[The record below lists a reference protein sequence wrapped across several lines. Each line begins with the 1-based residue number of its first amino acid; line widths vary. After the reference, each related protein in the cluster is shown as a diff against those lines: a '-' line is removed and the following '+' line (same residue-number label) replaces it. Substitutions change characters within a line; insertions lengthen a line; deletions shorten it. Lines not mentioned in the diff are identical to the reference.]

1 MCFNSEVS
9 LATYFTGLAGSYK
22 LYKINKVSGIFIFSW
37 VVQMQLIDHIIWKNS
52 ERLEDRKKKN
62 MK

>member
-22 LYKINKVSGIFIFSW
+22 LYKINKVPESLFFSW
-37 VVQMQLIDHIIWKNS
+37 VVQMHLIDHIIWKNS
-52 ERLEDRKKKN
+52 ERLEDRKKRT
-62 MK
+62 